1 MCIYEIYTDGSA
13 IGQTPNYYGGWGI
26 VILKNGK
33 KITDF
38 SDSKF
43 PSTNNEME
51 LTAILN
57 AIEHIENIYEFG
69 TTYIIYTD
77 SNYSL
82 QCITNWCKKW
92 INNGWINS
100 KKEPVANKE
109 IIEKIYLKL
118 LAMPYVEIRKV
129 KGHSNNEWNNYADEL
144 ATKASALKKKQILE
158 GEEDD
163 GK

>member
-13 IGQTPNYYGGWGI
+13 IGQTPNYYGGWGM
-26 VILKNGK
+26 VVLKDGQK
-33 KITDF
+33 VATF
-38 SDSKF
+38 SDNKY

-57 AIEHIENIYEFG
+57 AINYIERVYEFG
-69 TTYIIYTD
+69 VTYIIYTD

-82 QCITNWCKKW
+82 QCVTNWCKKW
-92 INNGWINS
+92 INNGWVNS

-118 LAMPYVEIRKV
+118 LAMPYIEIRKV
-129 KGHSNNEWNNYADEL
+129 KGHSDNEWNNLADEL
-144 ATKASALKKKQILE
+144 ATNASASKKIQIIERALK
-158 GEEDD
+158 D